1 MEEHKLLDIL
11 IHFRTLMVT
20 TDKINKLDPTVT
32 FTDDFLIKRQV
43 YLDKLM
49 FLLNEIDGTSPND
62 NIDEQNQQ
70 PDELSNKLTSMANLL
85 GGEKI
90 VESGDINPAV
100 FDNFGSG
107 LARLLGGGLARPND
121 ANVIQQ
127 PQPQPQE
134 SQQQPQHIQIQLP
147 INENLKKNELSF
159 NIIKKKSNGIN

>member
-70 PDELSNKLTSMANLL
+70 PDELSNKLTSMANLF
-85 GGEKI
+85 GEEQI
-90 VESGDINPAV
+90 VESGDINPVV

-107 LARLLGGGLARPND
+107 LARLLSGSGGLA
-121 ANVIQQ
+121 
-127 PQPQPQE
+127 PQRQATVE
-134 SQQQPQHIQIQLP
+134 QQQQQQQQIQIQLP
-147 INENLKKNELSF
+147 INQKKNENLSF
-159 NIIKKKSNGIN
+159 NIKKKSNGIN

>member
-20 TDKINKLDPTVT
+20 TDKIKKIDPSVI
-32 FTDDFLIKRQV
+32 FTDDLLLKRQV
-43 YLDKLM
+43 FLDKLM
-49 FLLNEIDGTSPND
+49 FLLNEIEDTPPD
-62 NIDEQNQQ
+62 VAEPQQ
-70 PDELSNKLTSMANLL
+70 DELSNKLNSMANLL

-127 PQPQPQE
+127 QSQSQP
-134 SQQQPQHIQIQLP
+134 QQPQLQQQQIQIQLP
-147 INENLKKNELSF
+147 INENLNNENLSF
-159 NIIKKKSNGIN
+159 NIKKKSVN